1 MYQCMRLLI
10 GIDSFNIDYLFN
22 KYNEIQEYQKEPTVD
37 AMVDAMK
44 SYDRSNNSKL
54 FYETILEEIKQ
65 KKDYNKKS
73 EKEKKETYKKY
84 AVDLMTAF
92 RIFYVG
98 CSRAERILRVVM
110 NEEELENLKI
120 TNSVNGK
127 FKELGFKV
135 IQDE

>member
-1 MYQCMRLLI
+1 
-10 GIDSFNIDYLFN
+10 
-22 KYNEIQEYQKEPTVD
+22 
-37 AMVDAMK
+37 MVDAMK

-98 CSRAERILRVVM
+98 CSRAKRILRVVM